1 MEQLYTNGKIGK
13 AWLKEAKGNSGN
25 LWWFDLDDQYEPGMR
40 LGGDSPIV
48 CNDEAI
54 EECDCWD
61 TLGGA
66 SCILLLRHQI
76 KTVVGIVH
84 EKGGGL
90 RFYSQVRAHLNKA
103 GNVVEDAPGVFMLL
117 LPWSEYAQLG
127 LIRSTKKYLRGA
139 FKPEA
144 VMVDPKVSKL
154 FDYSIG
160 WLLDSAISELGD
172 RRVETILKGVND
184 GRDTEVEGHSQQQGI

>member
-1 MEQLYTNGKIGK
+1 MEQLYTNEKIGK

-25 LWWFDLDDQYEPGMR
+25 LWWFDLDDQYEPGMK
-40 LGGDSPIV
+40 LGRDSPIV
-48 CNDEAI
+48 CNDEPI

-139 FKPEA
+139 FKP
-144 VMVDPKVSKL
+144 VVILLNPMVSTMA
-154 FDYSIG
+154 DYSIG
-160 WLLDSAISELGD
+160 WVMDAAMTKLGEKK
-172 RRVETILKGVND
+172 VLSILKGENN
-184 GRDTEVEGHSQQQGI
+184 GRDNETEGDVSQ